1 MRKLRSSTIALL
13 VSLAIGALAGT
24 YLALADRGG
33 LTGEAVAQSPV
44 RRLGEIPFD
53 GEQAYEY
60 LKQICAIGPRPSGSR
75 GMAAQQRML
84 AKHFAEL
91 GGKVSLQKF
100 RYPHPQTGKPVDM
113 ANLVVQWHPE
123 RTERILL
130 AAHYDTRPFP
140 DQDPVNP
147 RGTFIGAN
155 DGASGVA
162 LLMQLAKSMRDFQGP
177 LGVDFVLFDG
187 EELVFDD
194 DDRYFL
200 GSEFFSRQYV
210 TNPPPYRYRWGVL
223 LDMVAD
229 KNLEIFQERHSMWWP
244 DTRPLVEEI
253 WGVAAKLGVTEFVAR
268 RKHEIRDDH
277 LMLHDVG
284 KIPTCDVIDFD
295 YPYWH
300 TEQDTPEQCS
310 ALSLAKVGWV
320 IETWLREVK

>member
-1 MRKLRSSTIALL
+1 MPRLRPATIAAALLL
-13 VSLAIGALAGT
+13 VAVLAASA
-24 YLALADRGG
+24 YLLLADREGFADH
-33 LTGEAVAQSPV
+33 AVAQSPT
-44 RRLGEIPFD
+44 RELADIPFN

-75 GMAAQQRML
+75 GMAAQQKML
-84 AKHFAEL
+84 AKHFADL
-91 GGKVSLQKF
+91 SGKVSLQKF

-113 ANLVVQWHPE
+113 ANMVVQWHPE
-123 RTERILL
+123 RKDRILL

-162 LLMQLAKSMRDFQGP
+162 LLMELGKSMPNYQGP
-177 LGVDFVLFDG
+177 YGIDFVLFDG

-200 GSEFFSRQYV
+200 GSEYFSRQYV

-229 KNLEIFQERHSMWWP
+229 KNLEVFQERHSMWWD

-253 WGVAAKLGVTEFVAR
+253 WGVAAELGVSEFVAR

-277 LMLHDVG
+277 LMLHDLG
-284 KIPTCDVIDFD
+284 KIPAIDVIDFD

-300 TEQDTPEQCS
+300 TQQDTPEQCS

-320 IETWLREVK
+320 IETWLRGVK

>member
-1 MRKLRSSTIALL
+1 MPRLRPATIAALLLL
-13 VSLAIGALAGT
+13 VAATATGA
-24 YLALADRGG
+24 YLLLADREGFA
-33 LTGEAVAQSPV
+33 EQAVAQSPS
-44 RRLGEIPFD
+44 RKLADIPFN

-60 LKQICAIGPRPSGSR
+60 LKQICALGPRPSGSR
-75 GMAAQQRML
+75 AMAAQQKLL
-84 AKHFAEL
+84 AKHFADL
-91 GGKVSLQKF
+91 GGKVALQKF
-100 RYPHPQTGKPVDM
+100 RYPHPQTGKSVDM

-123 RTERILL
+123 RKERILL

-162 LLMQLAKSMRDFQGP
+162 LLMELGKSMPNHQGP
-177 LGVDFVLFDG
+177 YGIDFVLFDG

-200 GSEFFSRQYV
+200 GSEYFSRQYV
-210 TNPPPYRYRWGVL
+210 ANPPPYRYRWGVL

-229 KNLEIFQERHSMWWP
+229 KNLEVFQERHSMWWD
-244 DTRPLVEEI
+244 DTRPLVDEI
-253 WGVAAKLGVTEFVAR
+253 WGVAAKLGVSEFVPR

-277 LMLHDVG
+277 LMLHNVA
-284 KIPTCDVIDFD
+284 KISAIDVIDFD

-320 IETWLREVK
+320 IETWLRGVK

>member
-1 MRKLRSSTIALL
+1 MRKFRSSTIVVFAC
-13 VSLAIGALAGT
+13 LAIGALAGT
-24 YLALADRGG
+24 WFAVAERGG
-33 LTGEAVAQSPV
+33 LTGEAVAQTPS
-44 RRLGEIPFD
+44 RKLTEIPFN

-60 LKQICAIGPRPSGSR
+60 LKQICALGPRPSGSR
-75 GMAAQQRML
+75 AMAAQQKLL
-84 AKHFAEL
+84 AKHFADL

-100 RYPHPQTGKPVDM
+100 SYPHPQTGKAVEM
-113 ANLVVQWHPE
+113 ANLIVQWHPE
-123 RTERILL
+123 RKERILL
-130 AAHYDTRPFP
+130 SAHYDTRPFP

-147 RGTFIGAN
+147 RGVFIGAN

-162 LLMQLAKSMRDFQGP
+162 LLMELGKSMREYQGP
-177 LGVDFVLFDG
+177 YGIDFVLFDG

-210 TNPPPYRYRWGVL
+210 ANPPPYRYRWGVL

-229 KNLEIFQERHSMWWP
+229 KNLEVFQERHSMWWD
-244 DTRPLVEEI
+244 DTRPLVDEI
-253 WGVAAKLGVTEFVAR
+253 WGVAATLGVSEFVPR

-277 LMLHDVG
+277 LMLHNVA
-284 KIPTCDVIDFD
+284 KISAIDVIDFD

-300 TEQDTPEQCS
+300 TQQDTPDQCS

-320 IETWLREVK
+320 IETWLRGVK